1 MAVHDRVEQAEKLF
15 KEQDPHNKSFQFKH
29 CWLLL
34 RNQPKWH
41 DKLNQLV
48 TTKKLVTRSRKQPEK
63 SSLGLVDLSMKE
75 VNDAAPN
82 AIEIPEIEPSQRP
95 LGKKKAKEAARQ
107 GGNDACKEALK
118 FL

>member
-1 MAVHDRVEQAEKLF
+1 
-15 KEQDPHNKSFQFKH
+15 
-29 CWLLL
+29 
-34 RNQPKWH
+34 
-41 DKLNQLV
+41 
-48 TTKKLVTRSRKQPEK
+48 
-63 SSLGLVDLSMKE
+63 MKE